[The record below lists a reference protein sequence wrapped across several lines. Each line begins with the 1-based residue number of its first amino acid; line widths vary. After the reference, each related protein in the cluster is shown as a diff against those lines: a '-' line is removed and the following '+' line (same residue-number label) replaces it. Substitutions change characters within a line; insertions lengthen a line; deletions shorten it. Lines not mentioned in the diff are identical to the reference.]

1 MIRAFVV
8 LLFFQCVGEGLSHAF
23 HLPVPGA
30 VVGMLLLLVSLLLRP
45 ATATVIEPACLQL
58 LRNLS
63 LLFIPAGVGIM
74 ASASTM
80 RSDAVA
86 IVVSVA
92 VSTVLA
98 IAVAALVTRALLRRQ
113 RRIAQSK
120 RPV

>member
-8 LLFFQCVGEGLSHAF
+8 LLFFQCVGEGLSHALR
-23 HLPVPGA
+23 LPVPGA

-74 ASASTM
+74 ASASTV
-80 RSDAVA
+80 RGDAVA
-86 IVVSVA
+86 VVVSVA

-120 RPV
+120 RPA